1 MTVSKTPSDALIAE
15 LNEAQ
20 QRAVR
25 HGESPLLIVAGAGT
39 GKTTTLAHRVAWQI
53 LHGTS
58 PRRILLLTFSRRAAA
73 EMLRR
78 VDDILRAVGKTERHS
93 SSVFGGTFHSVAL
106 RLLRWYGDVLG
117 LGPEFTILDRSDA
130 EDLLNVVRT
139 DLNLSDA
146 KRRFPLKGTCLAIYS
161 RCVNRSAPLKTVLT
175 EDFPSHVS
183 HEENLARLFRAYTER
198 KEAHVVLDYDD
209 LLVFWLALLEN
220 PQGADVVRGLFDR
233 VHVDEY
239 QDTNVLQA
247 SILKRLVPDG
257 EGLTVVGDD
266 SQSIYSFR
274 AATVRNILDFP
285 EEFPGTEIVTLE
297 QNYRSTQP
305 ILDATNRVIAESAE
319 WHAKRLWSEREH
331 GVRPQVVRCADEES
345 QCEFVIEQVLKARE
359 EGVRLQDQAVLFRA
373 SYHSAG
379 LELELTR
386 RNIPFRKY
394 GGLKFIESA
403 HVKDLLAY
411 LRLAENPRDIVAG
424 TRVLCLLPG
433 IGNARANRLMETL
446 RDADGS
452 LTAWSE
458 FKAPAS
464 TRGQWEPFVKLLED
478 LSSGPLADAAVS
490 AQVERVREFYK
501 PLLEETHDHAAARLR
516 DLEQLEILAARFADR
531 ASFLAE
537 VTLDPPS
544 STAELGDPA
553 APDEDDWLVLSTIH
567 SAKGLEWDSVFVLQA
582 IEGSIPSDMATG
594 SAEQTEEE
602 RRLFYVALTRAK
614 NRLFVCHPQRM
625 LGQRGQFFAASFSRL
640 TSFLSD
646 DVRGSF
652 DEHVYSPAES
662 KKSPAQR
669 ESSQEVRR
677 RLNSLWGEG

>member
-1 MTVSKTPSDALIAE
+1 MTVSKTPSDALLAE
-15 LNEAQ
+15 LNDAQ

-25 HGESPLLIVAGAGT
+25 HGESPLLVVAGAGT

-53 LHGTS
+53 LQGTS
-58 PRRILLLTFSRRAAA
+58 PRRILLLTFSRRAAS

-78 VDDILRAVGKTERHS
+78 VDGILETVGKKNRES
-93 SSVFGGTFHSVAL
+93 ASVFGGTFHSVAL
-106 RLLRWYGDVLG
+106 RLLRRYGELIG
-117 LGPEFTILDRSDA
+117 LGQEFTILDRGDA

-146 KRRFPLKGTCLAIYS
+146 KRRFPLKATCLAIYS
-161 RCVNRSAPLKTVLT
+161 RCVNRSALLKTVLT
-175 EDFPSHVS
+175 EDFPSHVPY
-183 HEENLARLFRAYTER
+183 EEDLARLFRAYTER
-198 KEAHVVLDYDD
+198 KESHVVLDYDD
-209 LLVFWLALLEN
+209 LLVFWLALLET
-220 PQGADVVRGLFDR
+220 PQGAEVVRKLFDR

-247 SILKRLVPDG
+247 RILQHLVPDG
-257 EGLTVVGDD
+257 TGLTVVGDD

-285 EEFPGTEIVTLE
+285 EDFPESEIVTLE

-319 WHAKRLWSEREH
+319 WHAKRLWSQRKQ

-345 QCEFVIEQVLKARE
+345 QSGFVIEQILSSRE
-359 EGVRLQDQAVLFRA
+359 EGIRLQDQAVLFRA
-373 SYHSAG
+373 SHHSAG

-386 RNIPFRKY
+386 QNIPFRKY

-411 LRLAENPRDIVAG
+411 LRLAENPRDVVAG

-433 IGNARANRLMETL
+433 IGNARAGRLMESL
-446 RDADGS
+446 RDANGS
-452 LTAWSE
+452 FTAWSE

-464 TRGQWEPFVKLLED
+464 TRGQWEPFVQLLED
-478 LSSGPLADAAVS
+478 LASGPLAEVS
-490 AQVERVREFYK
+490 VAAQVERVRLFYK
-501 PLLEETHDHAAARLR
+501 PLLEETHDHAAVRMR

-544 STAELGDPA
+544 STAELGDPS
-553 APDEDDWLVLSTIH
+553 APDDDDWLVLSTIH

-582 IEGSIPSDMATG
+582 VDGSIPSEMATG
-594 SAEQTEEE
+594 SPEQVEEE

-625 LGQRGQFFAASFSRL
+625 MGQRGQFFAPSFSRL
-640 TSFLSD
+640 TPFISD
-646 DVRGSF
+646 DVRQEF
-652 DEHVYSPAES
+652 DEVIYPAED
-662 KKSPAQR
+662 
-669 ESSQEVRR
+669 SSNSSGHKPTTQTVRS
-677 RLNSLWGEG
+677 RLNSLWE

>member
-1 MTVSKTPSDALIAE
+1 MTVSKTPSDALLAE

-20 QRAVR
+20 QQAVR
-25 HGESPLLIVAGAGT
+25 HGDSPLLIVAGAGT

-53 LHGTS
+53 LQGTS

-78 VDDILRAVGKTERHS
+78 VDDILQAVGKTSRES
-93 SSVFGGTFHSVAL
+93 ANVFGGTFHSVAL
-106 RLLRWYGDVLG
+106 RLLRRYGEVLG
-117 LGPEFTILDRSDA
+117 LGAEFTILDRGDA
-130 EDLLNVVRT
+130 EDLMNVVRT
-139 DLNLSDA
+139 DLNLSDG

-175 EDFPSHVS
+175 EDFPTHLS
-183 HEENLARLFRAYTER
+183 HEANLGRLFTAYTER
-198 KEAHVVLDYDD
+198 KESHVVLDYDD

-220 PQGADVVRGLFDR
+220 PQGAEVVRGLFDR

-239 QDTNVLQA
+239 QDTNVLQ
-247 SILKRLVPDG
+247 SQILKRLVPDG
-257 EGLTVVGDD
+257 TGLTVVGDD

-285 EEFPGTEIVTLE
+285 EDFPDSSIVTLE

-305 ILDATNRVIAESAE
+305 ILDATNRVITESTE
-319 WHAKRLWSEREH
+319 WHAKKLWSERTH
-331 GVRPQVVRCADEES
+331 GVRPQVIRCADEES
-345 QCEFVIEQVLKARE
+345 QSSFVIEQVLNARE
-359 EGVRLQDQAVLFRA
+359 EGVRLQDQAVLFRS

-386 RNIPFRKY
+386 RNVPYRKY

-433 IGNARANRLMETL
+433 IGNARAGRLMESL
-446 RDADGS
+446 RDANGS
-452 LTAWSE
+452 FAAWRE

-464 TRGQWEPFVKLLED
+464 TRGQWEPFVKLLDE
-478 LSSGPLADAAVS
+478 LSSGPLLESSVAT
-490 AQVERVREFYK
+490 QVERVRTFYK
-501 PLLEETHDHAAARLR
+501 PLLEDAHDHAAVRMR
-516 DLEQLEILAARFADR
+516 DLEQLEILAARYADR

-582 IEGSIPSDMATG
+582 IEGSIPSEMATG
-594 SAEQTEEE
+594 SPEQIEEE
-602 RRLFYVALTRAK
+602 RRLFYVALTRGK
-614 NRLFVCHPQRM
+614 NNLFVCHPQRIM
-625 LGQRGQFFAASFSRL
+625 GQRNQFFAPSFSRL
-640 TSFLSD
+640 TPFVSD
-646 DVRGSF
+646 EVRSTF
-652 DEHVYSPAES
+652 DEIVYSPEGHTDAAP
-662 KKSPAQR
+662 KP
-669 ESSQEVRR
+669 ESSQSVRS
-677 RLNSLWGEG
+677 RLNSLWGEN